1 MPLDRRDRLFLV
13 AEDNLPAEDIDG
25 FRWLDELFGR
35 ICELPLLDSLDT
47 STRRNVEARVA
58 CAAEAIQISA
68 SNSSSN
74 VTMLSL
80 AVRL

>member
-35 ICELPLLDSLDT
+35 I
-47 STRRNVEARVA
+47 
-58 CAAEAIQISA
+58 
-68 SNSSSN
+68 
-74 VTMLSL
+74 
-80 AVRL
+80 